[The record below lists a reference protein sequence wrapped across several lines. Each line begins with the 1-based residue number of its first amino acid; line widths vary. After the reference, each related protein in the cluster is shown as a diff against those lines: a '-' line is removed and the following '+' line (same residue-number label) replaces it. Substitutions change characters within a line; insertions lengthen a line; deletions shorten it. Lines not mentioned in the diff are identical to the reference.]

1 MKLCRPFIV
10 EQIVFSTFGI
20 EIETSSRPNLDT
32 MKKIIFLLM
41 LLFAGL
47 NTNAQ
52 APEYDDLKILF
63 ADANYEKLVKV
74 AENYSLKE
82 DLKKDPLPSLWM
94 AKGLY
99 KISQS
104 GTDDEK
110 FKNAYKEAITALGK
124 AMKLD
129 KDGSVL
135 AEHQEFIEKFQLS
148 MIELISNELSAAD
161 YNKASGWV
169 LKYYKITR
177 NGVGAKYLD
186 GATKFAKADKGG
198 ANTIWKE
205 ADALLAKITS
215 IEEWSEADRAML
227 RMGVLETAQC
237 YVKAK
242 QKDKAKTLLSKVSQ
256 WFEVDEDFTSKAEE
270 ILK

>member
-1 MKLCRPFIV
+1 VKLCRPFIV
-10 EQIVFSTFGI
+10 EQIVFSTFGTDI
-20 EIETSSRPNLDT
+20 EKTSRPNLNP
-32 MKKIIFLLM
+32 MKKIIFLLV
-41 LLFAGL
+41 LLFTGL
-47 NTNAQ
+47 NATAQ
-52 APEYDDLKILF
+52 APGYDDLKILF

-135 AEHQEFIEKFQLS
+135 ADHQEFIEKFQLS
-148 MIELISNELSAAD
+148 MVELISNELSAAD
-161 YNKASGWV
+161 YNKAAGWV

-177 NGVGAKYLD
+177 NGVGTKYLD

-215 IEEWSEADRAML
+215 IDEWSEADVAML
-227 RMGVLETAQC
+227 QMGVLETAKC
-237 YVKAK
+237 YIKAK

-256 WFEVDEDFTSKAEE
+256 WFEEDQDFKSKAEE

>member
-1 MKLCRPFIV
+1 
-10 EQIVFSTFGI
+10 
-20 EIETSSRPNLDT
+20 
-32 MKKIIFLLM
+32 M
-41 LLFAGL
+41 LFFAGL
-47 NTNAQ
+47 NASAQ
-52 APEYDDLKILF
+52 APGYDDLKILY
-63 ADANYEKLVKV
+63 ADGNYEKLVKV
-74 AENYSLKE
+74 AFNYSEKE
-82 DLKKDPLPSLWM
+82 DLKKDPLPNLWL

-99 KISQS
+99 KVSQS

-135 AEHQEFIEKFQLS
+135 ADHQEFIEKFQLS
-148 MIELISNELSAAD
+148 MVELISNELSAAD
-161 YNKASGWV
+161 YNKAAGWV

-177 NGVGAKYLD
+177 NGVGTKYLD

-215 IEEWSEADRAML
+215 IDEWSEADVAML
-227 RMGVLETAQC
+227 QMGVLETAQC

-256 WFEVDEDFTSKAEE
+256 WFEEDAEFKSKAEE

>member
-1 MKLCRPFIV
+1 
-10 EQIVFSTFGI
+10 
-20 EIETSSRPNLDT
+20 
-32 MKKIIFLLM
+32 MKKIVALLM
-41 LLFAGL
+41 LIFSGL
-47 NTNAQ
+47 YASAQ
-52 APEYDDLKILF
+52 APDYDDLKILY

-99 KISQS
+99 KVSLS

-110 FKNAYKEAITALGK
+110 FKNAYKEAVTALGK

-129 KDGSVL
+129 KDGTAL
-135 AEHQEFIEKFQLS
+135 ADHQEFIDKFQLS
-148 MIELISNELSAAD
+148 LVEMIANELSAAD

-169 LKYYKITR
+169 MKYYKITR
-177 NGVGAKYLD
+177 NNVGAKYLD
-186 GATKFAKADKGG
+186 GATKFGKLDKGG
-198 ANTIWKE
+198 ANTVWKE
-205 ADALLAKITS
+205 ADGLLAKITS
-215 IEEWSEADRAML
+215 IEEWSEADKTIL
-227 RMGVLETAQC
+227 RMGILETAQC

-242 QKDKAKTLLSKVSQ
+242 QKEKARVLLSKVAEL
-256 WFEVDEDFTSKAEE
+256 FEGDEEFKTRSEE

>member
-1 MKLCRPFIV
+1 MKLCRPIIV

-20 EIETSSRPNLDT
+20 DIEKTSRPNLNP
-32 MKKIIFLLM
+32 MKKIIFLVM

-47 NTNAQ
+47 NASAQ
-52 APEYDDLKILF
+52 VPEYDDLKILY
-63 ADANYEKLVKV
+63 ADGNYEKLVKV
-74 AENYSLKE
+74 AFNYSEKE
-82 DLKKDPLPSLWM
+82 DLKKDPLPNLWL

-99 KISQS
+99 KVSQS

-135 AEHQEFIEKFQLS
+135 ADHQEFIEKFQLS
-148 MIELISNELSAAD
+148 MVELISNELSAAD
-161 YNKASGWV
+161 YNKAAGWV

-177 NGVGAKYLD
+177 NGVGTKYLD

-215 IEEWSEADRAML
+215 IDEWSEADVAML
-227 RMGVLETAQC
+227 QMGVLETAQC

-242 QKDKAKTLLSKVSQ
+242 QKDKAKTLLSKVAQ
-256 WFEVDEDFTSKAEE
+256 WFEEDAEFNSKTAE

>member
-1 MKLCRPFIV
+1 MKLCFVFIV
-10 EQIVFSTFGI
+10 EQIVFITFGI
-20 EIETSSRPNLDT
+20 DIENKSQPKLNT
-32 MKKIIFLLM
+32 MKKIIYALL
-41 LLFAGL
+41 LLFVGL
-47 NTNAQ
+47 QASAQ
-52 APEYDDLKILF
+52 APDYDDLKILY
-63 ADANYEKLVKV
+63 ADGNYEKLVKV
-74 AENYSLKE
+74 ASSYSEKE
-82 DLKKDPLPSLWM
+82 DLKKDPLPNLWL

-99 KISQS
+99 KVSLS

-135 AEHQEFIEKFQLS
+135 ADHQEFVEKFQSSL
-148 MIELISNELSAAD
+148 IELIANELSAGD
-161 YNKASGWV
+161 YNKAAGWV
-169 LKYYKITR
+169 VKYYKITR
-177 NGVGAKYLD
+177 NPVGTKYLD

-205 ADALLAKITS
+205 ADAILAKVTS
-215 IEEWSEADRAML
+215 IDEWSEADRAML
-227 RMGVLETAQC
+227 QMGILEAAQC

-242 QKDKAKTLLSKVSQ
+242 QKDKAKVLISKVSQ
-256 WFEVDEDFTSKAEE
+256 WFEDDQEFKTRAEE

>member
-1 MKLCRPFIV
+1 
-10 EQIVFSTFGI
+10 
-20 EIETSSRPNLDT
+20 
-32 MKKIIFLLM
+32 MKKIVALLM
-41 LLFAGL
+41 LIFAGL
-47 NTNAQ
+47 NASAQ
-52 APEYDDLKILF
+52 APEYDDLKILY

-74 AENYSLKE
+74 AENYSMKE
-82 DLKKDPLPSLWM
+82 DLKKDPLPCLWM

-99 KISQS
+99 KVSLS

-129 KDGSVL
+129 KDGTAL
-135 AEHQEFIEKFQLS
+135 ADHQEFIEKFQASLVE
-148 MIELISNELSAAD
+148 MISNELAAGD
-161 YNKASGWV
+161 FNKASGWV

-177 NGVGAKYLD
+177 NVVGTKYLD

-215 IEEWSEADRAML
+215 IEDWSEADQVML
-227 RMGVLETAQC
+227 KMGVLETAGC

-242 QKDKAKTLLSKVSQ
+242 QKDKARVLLAKAAQ
-256 WFEVDEDFTSKAEE
+256 FFEGDDEFKSRSEE

>member
-1 MKLCRPFIV
+1 MKLCRPIIV

-20 EIETSSRPNLDT
+20 DIEKTSRPNLNP
-32 MKKIIFLLM
+32 MKKIIFLVM

-47 NTNAQ
+47 NASAQ
-52 APEYDDLKILF
+52 APEYDDLKILY
-63 ADANYEKLVKV
+63 ADGNYEKLVKV
-74 AENYSLKE
+74 AFNYSEKE
-82 DLKKDPLPSLWM
+82 DLKKDPLPNLWL

-99 KISQS
+99 KVSQS

-135 AEHQEFIEKFQLS
+135 ADHQEFIEKFQLS
-148 MIELISNELSAAD
+148 MVELISNELSAAD
-161 YNKASGWV
+161 YNKAAGWV

-177 NGVGAKYLD
+177 NGVGTKYLD

-215 IEEWSEADRAML
+215 IDEWSEADVAML
-227 RMGVLETAQC
+227 QMGVLETAQC

-242 QKDKAKTLLSKVSQ
+242 QKDKAKTLLSKVAQ
-256 WFEVDEDFTSKAEE
+256 WFEEDAEFNSKTAE

>member
-1 MKLCRPFIV
+1 
-10 EQIVFSTFGI
+10 
-20 EIETSSRPNLDT
+20 
-32 MKKIIFLLM
+32 M
-41 LLFAGL
+41 LIFAGL
-47 NTNAQ
+47 HASAQ
-52 APEYDDLKILF
+52 APEYDDLKILY

-74 AENYSLKE
+74 AENYSMKE

-99 KISQS
+99 KVSLS

-129 KDGSVL
+129 KDGTAL
-135 AEHQEFIEKFQLS
+135 ADHQEFIEKFQASLVE
-148 MIELISNELSAAD
+148 MISNELAAGD
-161 YNKASGWV
+161 FNKAAGWV

-177 NGVGAKYLD
+177 NAVGTKYLD

-215 IEEWSEADRAML
+215 IEDWSEADQAVL
-227 RMGVLETAQC
+227 RMGVLETASC

-242 QKDKAKTLLSKVSQ
+242 QKDKAKVLLAKAAQ
-256 WFEVDEDFTSKAEE
+256 FFEGDEEFKTRSEE